1 MFENIRLFLFPGLS
15 GAQHSSMKIEMYR
28 PLCWWVLSVFALFA
42 MRPASSVKLTRI
54 QVELLALF
62 EELVG
67 LIDSDT
73 MTNMQDDAS
82 SANLIC
88 NQIHAY
94 VSQQQQHGNPGL
106 ERIVVNY
113 GI

>member
-1 MFENIRLFLFPGLS
+1 
-15 GAQHSSMKIEMYR
+15 MYR
-28 PLCWWVLSVFALFA
+28 PLCWWVLSVFTVSARFALFA

-54 QVELLALF
+54 QAELLALF

-82 SANLIC
+82 STNLIC

-94 VSQQQQHGNPGL
+94 VSQQHQHGNAGP